1 MFVFLVFFFM
11 VLIFGCSLNF
21 LDILV
26 DFVFIVFL
34 EISSV
39 FNIKFSKLGFWVLDG
54 NDIDIFV

>member
-39 FNIKFSKLGFWVLDG
+39 FNIKFSILGFWVLDG

>member
-1 MFVFLVFFFM
+1 MFVFVVFFFM

>member
-1 MFVFLVFFFM
+1 MFVFVVFFFM

-39 FNIKFSKLGFWVLDG
+39 FNIKFSKLGFWVLGG